1 MKQDF
6 VGNRNNEKVLL
17 KSFFKRISFW
27 RFQYKKH
34 IHQQY
39 KTSTPTK
46 KVIKI
51 AKNFEKQTQSSDL
64 EKYLEL
70 QHYSELLH
78 LYTKTLSQNSESLT
92 NALIDTES
100 EQTGFT
106 PIKKFSSSPHS
117 CQTLC

>member
-34 IHQQY
+34 INQQY
-39 KTSTPTK
+39 KTSSPK

-51 AKNFEKQTQSSDL
+51 AKNFEKQTQSTDL

-100 EQTGFT
+100 EQTGFI
-106 PIKKFSSSPHS
+106 PLPRYPHD
-117 CQTLC
+117 